1 MGIEKKEE
9 KKEEQKDINELVLQR
24 RKKLEQI
31 KSSGI
36 NPYGERFEKKDS
48 AKGLLNKYHN
58 STKEDLEKNRVD
70 CITAG
75 RIVALR
81 NFGKAAFAHIQDG
94 TGRIQIY
101 VKKDVVGNEKIHLL

>member
-31 KSSGI
+31 KASGL

-48 AKGLLNKYHN
+48 ATGLLNKYHA
-58 STKEDLEKNRVD
+58 STKEELEKRFKVMK
-70 CITAG
+70 G
-75 RIVALR
+75 GALPSKGSMP
-81 NFGKAAFAHIQDG
+81 FMVIFSDLPDSPHEFEVELVQ
-94 TGRIQIY
+94 
-101 VKKDVVGNEKIHLL
+101 